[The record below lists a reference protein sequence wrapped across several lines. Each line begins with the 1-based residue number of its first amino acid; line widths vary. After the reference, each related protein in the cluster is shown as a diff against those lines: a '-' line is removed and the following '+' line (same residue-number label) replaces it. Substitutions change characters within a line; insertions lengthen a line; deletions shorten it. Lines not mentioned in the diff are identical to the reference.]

1 MRLTKDEFVRAV
13 ATVDKMFQEENKMA
27 NALGVAEW
35 KTLQFVGEY
44 YDFLAEM
51 CELPENKWYG
61 TDLDYFCFELEFGR
75 KWDTSGACDD
85 FRTAEG
91 LYDFITDPHYLDE
104 FVY

>member
-13 ATVDKMFQEENKMA
+13 ATVDKMFQEERKMG
-27 NALGVAEW
+27 NALGLGEW
-35 KTLQFVGEY
+35 KVLQFVGEY